1 MRPTIDPH
9 ERPNSMTGAMIR
21 MAGAGLTILLLL
33 LGGLAAQE
41 AATARPRETARP
53 HDRAQSPA
61 DKARTSEKTEKTERP
76 SEKPSEKDR
85 DKDSTKAK
93 ERTTPAAEKE
103 PVVTH
108 HRVKIGESEIRY
120 TATAGLMPI
129 LDAKGEPEARIFF
142 MAYTRDDAGPS
153 TSRPLLFSFNGGP
166 GSSSVWLH
174 MGALGPRRVAMP
186 DGPTI
191 PAPPYH
197 LVDNDATWLDCCDLV
212 FIDPVGTGYSRAA
225 KPELN
230 SKFHSLRGDIASVGE
245 FIRMYL
251 TRYDRWTSPL
261 FVIGESYGT
270 TRAAG
275 LSGHLLDDGIALSG
289 VILVSCALDYQ
300 GFITRPGNDLAFL
313 NYLPSYAASAWY
325 HKRLPDDLQRLELP
339 ALLKEVEAWVDRE
352 YTVILARGDRLTDN
366 DRHAAAERL
375 ARYTGLKVDDIED
388 HELRIDSS
396 FFRGRLLR
404 SQHRS
409 IGRYD
414 ARYRGIEN
422 RGPSAD
428 GVPGNDPSYDAVHAA
443 YTTTF
448 NHYVR
453 DELGYKSDVTY
464 NILGGG
470 VGRWDYQTN
479 MGYPATTSQ
488 LREALSQN
496 PHMRVLIASGYF
508 DLATP
513 YRAVEHSVAGL
524 GLDPSIRGNIAVEY
538 FKAGHMMYL
547 HGPSLKKLKHDG
559 AALIERA
566 ITKK

>member
-1 MRPTIDPH
+1 
-9 ERPNSMTGAMIR
+9 MTNAMTR
-21 MAGAGLTILLLL
+21 LAGTGLTILLLL
-33 LGGLAAQE
+33 LGSLPAQE
-41 AATARPRETARP
+41 AATARPRE
-53 HDRAQSPA
+53 
-61 DKARTSEKTEKTERP
+61 KARTRDRAHSPVEKQRISEKTEKTEKAR
-76 SEKPSEKDR
+76 EKNQSRDNTTEKA
-85 DKDSTKAK
+85 S
-93 ERTTPAAEKE
+93 PAAEKE

-108 HRVKIGESEIRY
+108 HRIKIGDSEIKY

-142 MAYTRDDAGPS
+142 MAYTRDNAGPS
-153 TSRPLLFSFNGGP
+153 ISRPLLFSFNGGP

-174 MGALGPRRVAMP
+174 LGALGPRRVAMP
-186 DGPTI
+186 EGPTI
-191 PAPPYH
+191 PAPPYR
-197 LVDNDATWLDCCDLV
+197 LVDNDATWLDRADLV

-225 KPELN
+225 RPELN
-230 SKFHSLRGDIASVGE
+230 SKFHSLRGDIESVGE

-275 LSGHLLDDGIALSG
+275 LSGHLLDHGIALSG

-300 GFITRPGNDLAFL
+300 GFIARPGNDLAFR
-313 NYLPSYAASAWY
+313 NFLPSLAASAWY
-325 HKRLPDDLQRLELP
+325 HKRLPEDLQRLELP
-339 ALLKEVEAWVDRE
+339 ALLKQVEGWVDRE

-366 DRHAAAERL
+366 DRHAAAEQL

-388 HELRIDSS
+388 HELRIDPSY
-396 FFRGRLLR
+396 FRGRLLR
-404 SQHRS
+404 SEHRS

-414 ARYRGIEN
+414 SRYKGIEN

-428 GVPGNDPSYDAVHAA
+428 GVPSNDPSYDAVHAA

-470 VGRWDYQTN
+470 VGRWDFQTN

-488 LREALSQN
+488 LRDALSQN
-496 PHMRVLIASGYF
+496 PHMRVMIASGYF

-524 GLDPSIRGNIAVEY
+524 GLDPSIRDNIAVEY
-538 FKAGHMMYL
+538 YKAGHMMYL
-547 HGPSLKKLKHDG
+547 HTPSLMKLKHDG
-559 AALIERA
+559 ADLIDRA
-566 ITKK
+566 IKK

>member
-1 MRPTIDPH
+1 
-9 ERPNSMTGAMIR
+9 MTNVIPR
-21 MAGAGLTILLLL
+21 MAGTGLTILLLL

-41 AATARPRETARP
+41 AATARPRPKARS
-53 HDRAQSPA
+53 HDRAQAPA
-61 DKARTSEKTEKTERP
+61 EKATTPEKTEKTEKAG
-76 SEKPSEKDR
+76 EKGKAQEKDKPR
-85 DKDSTKAK
+85 PGP
-93 ERTTPAAEKE
+93 EAEAE

-108 HRVKIGESEIRY
+108 HRIKVGDSEIKY

-129 LDAKGEPEARIFF
+129 LDARGEPEARIFF
-142 MAYTRDDAGPS
+142 MAYTREDAGPS
-153 TSRPLLFSFNGGP
+153 ASRPLLFSFNGGP

-197 LVDNDATWLDCCDLV
+197 LVDNDATWLDRADLV

-230 SKFHSLRGDIASVGE
+230 AKFHSLRGDIESVGE

-251 TRYDRWTSPL
+251 TRNDRWTSPL

-275 LSGHLLDDGIALSG
+275 LAGRLLDHGIALSG
-289 VILVSCALDYQ
+289 VILVSCALDFQ
-300 GFITRPGNDLAFL
+300 GFITRSGNDLAFQ
-313 NYLPSYAASAWY
+313 NFLPSFAASAWY
-325 HKRLPDDLQRLELP
+325 HKRLPEDLQRLELP

-352 YTVILARGDRLTDN
+352 YTVTLARGDRLTDN

-388 HELRIDSS
+388 HDLRIDPSY
-396 FFRGRLLR
+396 FRGRLLR

-414 ARYRGIEN
+414 SRYRGIEN

-428 GVPGNDPSYDAVHAA
+428 GVPSNDPSYDAVHAA

-453 DELGYKSDVTY
+453 DELKYKSDLTY

-470 VGRWDYQTN
+470 VGRWDFQTE
-479 MGYPATTSQ
+479 MGYPSTTSQ

-496 PHMRVLIASGYF
+496 PHMRVLIASGYY

-524 GLDPSIRGNIAVEY
+524 GLDPSIRGNIAVEHY
-538 FKAGHMMYL
+538 EAGHMMYL
-547 HGPSLKKLKHDG
+547 HAPSLKKLRHDG
-559 AALIERA
+559 GALIDRA
-566 ITKK
+566 TEK